1 MSYPEKMEG
10 YKTMNVNNFKGLGL
24 RTEMNNKNP
33 GIAAYWHKW
42 YKRNKL

>member
-1 MSYPEKMEG
+1 MDG
-10 YKTMNVNNFKGLGL
+10 YKTSNNFNYRGLNL

-42 YKRNKL
+42 YNRNKL